1 MCIKA
6 CVVWSNESSKF
17 EREKFWETILQGSLA
32 WTAAILIPRK
42 VPKSNIKCSLASG
55 IGFYASRQ
63 INEVHD
69 LQKIRKQFFNWDSIF
84 VRYLAKIPTQK
95 SWKVV
100 FLPIPWN
107 LCLSGDRFRRSDNIS
122 SPTSDI
128 SLQSVPLS
136 HDHHHLGVTVIAI
149 NIFVITIIRSCSN
162 RKVNQKFQE
171 IILLVFWNF
180 WNCPVCI
187 ERE

>member
-17 EREKFWETILQGSLA
+17 EREKFRETILQGGLA

-42 VPKSNIKCSLASG
+42 VPKSNIKCSLPGG

-69 LQKIRKQFFNWDSIF
+69 LQKIGITFLIKIQY

-136 HDHHHLGVTVIAI
+136 HDITNGDDHDSPSCCHHDRH
-149 NIFVITIIRSCSN
+149 
-162 RKVNQKFQE
+162 
-171 IILLVFWNF
+171 
-180 WNCPVCI
+180 
-187 ERE
+187 

>member
-1 MCIKA
+1 MPHQTSWYKAQNKWKQNNQFLFRLMCIKA

-17 EREKFWETILQGSLA
+17 EREKFRETILQGGLA

-42 VPKSNIKCSLASG
+42 VPKSNIKCSLAGG

-69 LQKIRKQFFNWDSIF
+69 LQKIGITFLIKIQY

-128 SLQSVPLS
+128 SLQSVPLI
-136 HDHHHLGVTVIAI
+136 HDHHHLVVTMIAI
-149 NIFVITIIRSCSN
+149 DIFVITIIRP
-162 RKVNQKFQE
+162 
-171 IILLVFWNF
+171 I
-180 WNCPVCI
+180 P
-187 ERE
+187 